1 MMFASTQF
9 QNVTFRSHDNWKG
22 IKISML
28 RRLSGLSHI
37 RPYRCPHRGF
47 SSAQTAAASAESDTS
62 VPEPKKP
69 MTFGCI
75 LLYASGAASAV
86 FFGYNFYQAGGN
98 LHTTEILMGKRLAK
112 LPFYWPPGP
121 GQSVKNTEMPDLH
134 SVSPNMRDQ
143 LSAWFINRDCNLKSG
158 VCRNDILELFGEKL
172 NLIDSEKET
181 STFSAVGD
189 EEFRKRIASLT
200 NSFIEKG
207 SGRLMEHKRL
217 SGVSIQD
224 SLMFLDTVL
233 HEHLQIDPFVSDRVE
248 AVLNEE
254 LGLLVT
260 QMQQSPAP
268 VLADVEIDDAEL
280 LAMELEQL
288 VRDISLLEKS
298 SRQLTD
304 AEKDRLKQ
312 LRESKKSLEKDIKNL
327 ARK

>member
-1 MMFASTQF
+1 
-9 QNVTFRSHDNWKG
+9 
-22 IKISML
+22 
-28 RRLSGLSHI
+28 
-37 RPYRCPHRGF
+37 
-47 SSAQTAAASAESDTS
+47 
-62 VPEPKKP
+62 
-69 MTFGCI
+69 MTFGRI
-75 LLYASGAASAV
+75 LVYASGAASVV

-121 GQSVKNTEMPDLH
+121 GQSVKNTEMPDLL

-181 STFSAVGD
+181 STFSTVGD
-189 EEFRKRIASLT
+189 EEFRKKVASLT

-233 HEHLQIDPFVSDRVE
+233 HEHLQIDPSVTDRVE

-260 QMQQSPAP
+260 QMQQSTAP
-268 VLADVEIDDAEL
+268 VLADVEVDDSEL